1 MTRWQLRIAA
11 LTMLGASAALAQLAE
26 PAQSA
31 GPLVASAAPAP
42 GLSASGA
49 MTTERLRAA
58 RVEDAGGVPLGAIR
72 DFVLVPD
79 ASGEGIAGQISHV
92 VLELGGVMGLGR
104 HAVAVPYSELQM
116 IPGTEGQLRIRLP
129 WTEAQLRSVPAW
141 DAANPASLGLS
152 GPSDPQA
159 EPVPLPEA
167 P

>member
-1 MTRWQLRIAA
+1 MTLWQLRIAA

-26 PAQSA
+26 PEQGS
-31 GPLVASAAPAP
+31 GPLAAAAAPAP
-42 GLSASGA
+42 GLSAGGA
-49 MTTERLRAA
+49 ITTERLRAA
-58 RVEDAGGVPLGAIR
+58 QVEDAAGAPLGAIS

-79 ASGEGIAGQISHV
+79 ASGTGIAGQISHV
-92 VLELGGVMGLGR
+92 VLELGGTMGLGR

-116 IPGTEGQLRIRLP
+116 SSGADGVLRIRLP

-152 GPSDPQA
+152 GPQPA
-159 EPVPLPEA
+159 LEA